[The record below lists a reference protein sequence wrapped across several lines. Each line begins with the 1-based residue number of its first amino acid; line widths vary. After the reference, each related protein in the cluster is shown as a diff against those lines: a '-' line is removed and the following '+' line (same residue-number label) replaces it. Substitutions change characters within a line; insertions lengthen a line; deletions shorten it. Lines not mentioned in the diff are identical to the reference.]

1 MPPLDT
7 GSVTHGLRL
16 VEAGSRPEPSA
27 SAYSNVG
34 AYLKAVREHQ
44 GLSLAELAHTTRIR
58 KQYLS
63 AIEDGDL
70 SVLPSRPFA
79 TGYVRSYAQAVG
91 VDGALAA
98 ARFRAE
104 SPDTN
109 EPLRAPVGVKHQQV
123 KRHPLIFVALA
134 GVGAAVV
141 AWNISQHAVTVAP
154 RNGAE
159 HVAASV
165 VAAPAPHRAGS
176 IVLGSAQPAPA
187 DQTTPVPYV
196 TPGLAPVTPEAAQPA
211 APPNP
216 AVLLLPVERG
226 AGAPPINFAQ
236 KGAIYG
242 APPSGGRTV
251 LLQASKAASLIVR
264 GPGGAVYFARQLN
277 TGEAYRAPSGQGL
290 TVETTHPAGFNL
302 YIDGKLQGHL
312 VANSTNLDKAAPPPA
327 PPPVVAATPAGAAP
341 VTAAPVAAAP
351 AAPVAVAPA
360 APAPVQ

>member
-27 SAYSNVG
+27 NAFSNVG

-79 TGYVRSYAQAVG
+79 TGYVRAYAQAVG

-141 AWNISQHAVTVAP
+141 VWNISQHAVTVAP
-154 RNGAE
+154 RNGPE
-159 HVAASV
+159 HVAATV
-165 VAAPAPHRAGS
+165 LAAPAPHRAGA
-176 IVLGSAQPAPA
+176 IVLGAAQPAPA

-196 TPGLAPVTPEAAQPA
+196 TPGLAPQAPEAAQPVT
-211 APPNP
+211 PPNP
-216 AVLLLPVERG
+216 GVLLLPVESG
-226 AGAPPINFAQ
+226 PGAPPHNFAQ

-242 APPSGGRTV
+242 APPMGRTV
-251 LLQASKAASLIVR
+251 LLQASKAGSLIVR
-264 GPGGAVYFARQLN
+264 GPSGAVYFARQLAP
-277 TGEAYRAPSGQGL
+277 GEAYRAPSGQGL
-290 TVETTHPAGFNL
+290 TVETSHPAGFNL
-302 YIDGKLQGHL
+302 YVDGKLQGRL
-312 VANSTNLDKAAPPPA
+312 VANSTSIDKAAPPP
-327 PPPVVAATPAGAAP
+327 PPPAPLAAAP
-341 VTAAPVAAAP
+341 VE
-351 AAPVAVAPA
+351 AVLSAPA
-360 APAPVQ
+360 APAPAQ